1 MRQRS
6 PFIVRERTKRN
17 VSEPRGICLN
27 HILNTS
33 TVLLKQSSEKET
45 IRHIDIYKLIYMYIS
60 SFETIKYIKNGS
72 AKIHFPYFSFSQ
84 INCIIWFNK
93 CLEKSLQYFAHR
105 AFIHKGIWNLLDIS
119 ERIFSR
125 AKVYHHAS
133 GDILLPTRHVTS
145 SANISTLF
153 LSTLTDPDSQ

>member
-45 IRHIDIYKLIYMYIS
+45 IRHIDIYIYISFS
-60 SFETIKYIKNGS
+60 SFEIIKCIKNGS
-72 AKIHFPYFSFSQ
+72 VKIHFLYFAFSQ

-93 CLEKSLQYFAHR
+93 CLKKSLQYFAHR

-145 SANISTLF
+145 SANISTLY
-153 LSTLTDPDSQ
+153 LLTSMDHDSQ